1 KHSEN
6 SFSNNA
12 AIHFAFTLHSVGKNN
27 RHFDNFHSFF
37 VRSEF
42 HLYLKT
48 VTFQFY
54 FMKPDFLES
63 FPRKTNKTCR
73 SIIHRNSQNKPDITR
88 GEIRKQHPSHRP
100 VYDIYAIAI
109 PGTHTH
115 SAFFAGFKKFGKV
128 FWVV

>member
-1 KHSEN
+1 
-6 SFSNNA
+6 
-12 AIHFAFTLHSVGKNN
+12 L
-27 RHFDNFHSFF
+27 HSFF

-54 FMKPDFLES
+54 FMKPDFFES
-63 FPRKTNKTCR
+63 CLRKPNETCC
-73 SIIHRNSQNKPDITR
+73 SIIHRYSQNKPDIT
-88 GEIRKQHPSHRP
+88 GCEISKQHPSHRP
-100 VYDIYAIAI
+100 VYDIYAITI
-109 PGTHTH
+109 PRTHTH